1 MAKSLFMP
9 VKVLYGKGCVLEN
22 SAEFSKLGK
31 KALIV
36 TTPSSAR
43 NGSRADVIAAL
54 EKEGMTYEVYDRC
67 ENNPSLAMAN
77 DLGDFARK
85 SGCDLVIG
93 IGGGSAMDSAKAAT
107 VLAVNDM
114 PAEELFK
121 NVYPNGLLPLITVPT
136 TSGTGAEVTYNSVL
150 TIDGGTNKKS
160 FGDTRNFAKVAFLDA
175 SYTESMPMKL
185 TRFTA
190 LDALAHALEGYLS
203 SKASPAGTMVDL
215 EIFRIFAANYKSLL
229 GDSLT
234 YEEREQLQL
243 AAMYSGISIALERTI
258 ALHSISY
265 PLTAIKGVH
274 HGQAVALPMAAF
286 VEVCY
291 LGAKERIDALLK
303 IFGLKE
309 VSELKGY
316 IGALLDDPNTY
327 TREEVER
334 FVGICGKGACGRNN
348 PVQLTIEDIT
358 NIYLK
363 SLNMVD

>member
-1 MAKSLFMP
+1 MTNKLFMP

-22 SAEFSKLGK
+22 TAEFSKLGK

-54 EKEGMTYEVYDRC
+54 EKEGMTYAIFDRC
-67 ENNPSLAMAN
+67 ENNPSLKMT
-77 DLGDFARK
+77 DELGAFARE

-114 PAEELFK
+114 PASELFK

-136 TSGTGAEVTYNSVL
+136 TSGTGAEVTYNAVL

-160 FGDTRNFAKVAFLDA
+160 FGDTRNFAKVAFLDPT
-175 SYTESMPMKL
+175 YTESMPMGL

-203 SKASPAGTMVDL
+203 CKATPAGTMVAL
-215 EIFRIFAANYKSLL
+215 EIFMNFAKCYPSLL
-229 GDSLT
+229 GTSLT
-234 YEEREQLQL
+234 YDEREILQIN
-243 AAMYSGISIALERTI
+243 AMYSGICIALERTI

-274 HGQAVALPMAAF
+274 HGQAVALPMAEF
-286 VEVCY
+286 VKVCY
-291 LGAKERIDALLK
+291 PGAKDRIDKLLE
-303 IFGLKE
+303 IFGLEKVE
-309 VSELKGY
+309 DLKGY
-316 IGALLDDPNTY
+316 IGALLDDKNTY
-327 TREEVER
+327 TKDEVET
-334 FVGICGKGACGRNN
+334 FINICGKGAVGRNN
-348 PVQLTIEDIT
+348 PVQLTFEDIRK
-358 NIYLK
+358 IYLN